1 MRAAVFHVRRCLPS
15 APTDLHYAFYKLT
28 LKAPGAHGPDRHPVV
43 SQMVLGSDLRRG
55 TGRGLVVAVLVLAPA
70 LTACGDD
77 SGGDDTDPPSPSAE
91 RSTTAEP
98 SPSASAPDDPAAAEK
113 EIKENWEKFFDPA
126 VPTKEKQAVLENG
139 DAMGQ
144 VLKSFSGDERG
155 GQVEAKVGKVA
166 FTSPTEANVT
176 YTLTLKGATVM
187 PDAAG
192 TSVEQDDTWKVSVK
206 TLCGLVTLSGNA
218 SPGPG
223 C

>member
-1 MRAAVFHVRRCLPS
+1 
-15 APTDLHYAFYKLT
+15 
-28 LKAPGAHGPDRHPVV
+28 
-43 SQMVLGSDLRRG
+43 
-55 TGRGLVVAVLVLAPA
+55 VVALLVLAPA

-77 SGGDDTDPPSPSAE
+77 SGGDDTNPPTPTSE
-91 RSTTAEP
+91 RPTTTEA

-113 EIKENWEKFFDPA
+113 EIKENWKKFFDPA
-126 VPTKEKQAVLENG
+126 VPTKDKQAVLENG
-139 DAMGQ
+139 DAMDQ
-144 VLKSFSGDERG
+144 VLKGFSGDERG
-155 GQVEAKVGKVA
+155 GQVEAVVNKVE

-192 TSVEQDDTWKVSVK
+192 TSVEQDDIWKVSVK
-206 TLCGLVTLSGNA
+206 TLCGLVGLSGNA

>member
-1 MRAAVFHVRRCLPS
+1 MCLSMS
-15 APTDLHYAFYKLT
+15 ADGLHYALWKLT

-55 TGRGLVVAVLVLAPA
+55 TGRGLAVAVLVLASA

-77 SGGDDTDPPSPSAE
+77 SGGEDTTPPSPSVE
-91 RSTTAEP
+91 QPTTTEP

-113 EIKENWEKFFDPA
+113 EIKENWKKFFDPD
-126 VPTKEKQAVLENG
+126 VPLKDKQAVLENG
-139 DAMGQ
+139 DNMAQ
-144 VLKSFSGDERG
+144 VLESFSGDERG
-155 GQVEAKVGKVA
+155 GQVEATVDQVE
-166 FTSPTEANVT
+166 FTAPTAANVT

-187 PDAAG
+187 PNAAG
-192 TSVEQDDTWKVSVK
+192 TAVEQEDTWKVSVK
-206 TLCGLVTLSGNA
+206 TLCGLVGLSGNA

>member
-1 MRAAVFHVRRCLPS
+1 M
-15 APTDLHYAFYKLT
+15 DLHYAFCKLT

-55 TGRGLVVAVLVLAPA
+55 TGRGLAVAVLVLASV

-77 SGGDDTDPPSPSAE
+77 SGGDDTTPPSPSVE
-91 RSTTAEP
+91 QPTTTDP

-113 EIKENWEKFFDPA
+113 EIKENWKKFFDPD
-126 VPTKEKQAVLENG
+126 VPLKDKQALLENG
-139 DAMGQ
+139 DNMAQ
-144 VLKSFSGDERG
+144 VLESFSGDERG
-155 GQVEAKVGKVA
+155 GQVEATVDQVE
-166 FTSPTEANVT
+166 FTAPTAANVT

-187 PDAAG
+187 PNAAG
-192 TSVEQDDTWKVSVK
+192 TAVEQDDTWKVSVK
-206 TLCGLVTLSGNA
+206 TLCGLVGLSGNA

>member
-1 MRAAVFHVRRCLPS
+1 M
-15 APTDLHYAFYKLT
+15 DLHYAFCKLT

-55 TGRGLVVAVLVLAPA
+55 TGRGLAVAVLVLASV

-77 SGGDDTDPPSPSAE
+77 SGGDDTTPPSPSVE
-91 RSTTAEP
+91 QPTTTEP

-113 EIKENWEKFFDPA
+113 EIKENWKKFFDPD
-126 VPTKEKQAVLENG
+126 VPLKDKQALLENG
-139 DAMGQ
+139 DNMAQ
-144 VLKSFSGDERG
+144 VLESFSGDERG
-155 GQVEAKVGKVA
+155 GQVEATVDQVE
-166 FTSPTEANVT
+166 FTAPTAANVT

-187 PDAAG
+187 PNAAG
-192 TSVEQDDTWKVSVK
+192 TAVEQDDTWKVSVK
-206 TLCGLVTLSGNA
+206 TLCGLVGLSGNA